1 MNDGD
6 PLEIAAAALR
16 HRDRSRREVEERLA
30 RAGVDAD
37 ARDDALETLERLGYL
52 DDTRFA
58 AGRAEALAAR
68 GFGDEAIR
76 HDLAE
81 HGVAAEA
88 VEAALGALAPES
100 ARAQELVERL
110 GATAKTAAALTRKGF
125 APESLEAALGGE
137 FAAPDV

>member
-37 ARDDALETLERLGYL
+37 ERDDALETLERLGYL

-137 FAAPDV
+137 IAAPDV

>member
-30 RAGVDAD
+30 RAGVDGD
-37 ARDDALETLERLGYL
+37 ERDDALETLERLGYL

>member
-6 PLEIAAAALR
+6 PLEIAADALR
-16 HRDRSRREVEERLA
+16 HRDRSRHEVEERLA
-30 RAGVDAD
+30 RAGVDGD
-37 ARDDALETLERLGYL
+37 ERDDALETLERLGYL

>member
-37 ARDDALETLERLGYL
+37 ERDDALETLERLGYL

>member
-37 ARDDALETLERLGYL
+37 ERDDALETLERLGYL

-100 ARAQELVERL
+100 ARAQDLVERR

>member
-37 ARDDALETLERLGYL
+37 ERDDALETLERLGYL

-76 HDLAE
+76 HDLGE
-81 HGVAAEA
+81 HGLAAEA
-88 VEAALGALAPES
+88 VEAALGALAPEA
-100 ARAQELVERL
+100 ARAQGLVERR
-110 GATAKTAAALTRKGF
+110 GATPKTAAALTRKGF

>member
-37 ARDDALETLERLGYL
+37 ERDDALETLERLGYL

-125 APESLEAALGGE
+125 ALESLEAALGGE
-137 FAAPDV
+137 IAAPDV

>member
-37 ARDDALETLERLGYL
+37 ERDDALETLERLGYL

-100 ARAQELVERL
+100 PRAQELVERL

>member
-6 PLEIAAAALR
+6 PLEIAADALR

-37 ARDDALETLERLGYL
+37 ERDDALETLERLGYL

>member
-6 PLEIAAAALR
+6 PLEIAADALR
-16 HRDRSRREVEERLA
+16 HRDRSRHEVEERLA
-30 RAGVDAD
+30 RAGVDGD
-37 ARDDALETLERLGYL
+37 ERDDALETLERLGYL

-137 FAAPDV
+137 IAAPDV

>member
-6 PLEIAAAALR
+6 PLEIAADALR
-16 HRDRSRREVEERLA
+16 HRDRSRHEVEERLA

-37 ARDDALETLERLGYL
+37 ERDDALETLERLGYL

>member
-6 PLEIAAAALR
+6 PLEIAADALR
-16 HRDRSRREVEERLA
+16 HRDRSRHEVEERLA